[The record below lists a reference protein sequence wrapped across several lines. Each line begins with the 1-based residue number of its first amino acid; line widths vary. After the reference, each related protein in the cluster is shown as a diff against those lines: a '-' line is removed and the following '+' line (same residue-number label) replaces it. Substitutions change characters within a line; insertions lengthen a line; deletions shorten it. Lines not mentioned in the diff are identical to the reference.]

1 MSITADAYPKAQD
14 ERIRQD
20 VMHAIG
26 WHPEIRSKDIS
37 VKVIDGNVSLTG
49 FVHGY
54 LEKTAAQSAAKRI
67 FGVQSVAN
75 DIEVKPAYDRT
86 DPEIARDVN
95 DALRIHSGIPHE
107 KIKVL
112 VNNGFVTLEG
122 ELLWD
127 FQRRNAEKAATSPAG
142 VKGVINMMTIQPVA
156 SPRDVREK
164 IEDAWKRTIDL
175 DARRM
180 SVAADG
186 GTVTLSGSVHSF
198 NELEEAE
205 FAAWQAPGVRQVVNH
220 LHIAV

>member
-1 MSITADAYPKAQD
+1 MSITVDAFPKGQD

-26 WHPEIRSKDIS
+26 WHPEIQSKDIS
-37 VKVIDGNVSLTG
+37 VKVIEGNVSLTG

-54 LEKTAAQSAAKRI
+54 LEKTAAQSAAKRVL
-67 FGVQSVAN
+67 GVLSVAN
-75 DIEVKPAYDRT
+75 DIEVKPSYERT

-95 DALRIHSGIPHE
+95 DALRIHSSVPHE

-112 VNNGFVTLEG
+112 VSNGFVTLEG
-122 ELLWD
+122 ELTWE
-127 FQRRNAEKAATSPAG
+127 FQRRNAEKVASSPAG
-142 VKGVINMMTIQPVA
+142 VKGVVNLITLKPTV

-164 IEDAWKRTIDL
+164 IEETWKRTIDL

-186 GTVTLSGSVHSF
+186 GTVTLSGLVHSF
-198 NELEEAE
+198 IERDEAE
-205 FAAWQAPGVRQVVNH
+205 FAAWQAPGVQKVVNE
-220 LHIAV
+220 LHISA